1 MGQEPEHRELRLLLQ
16 VFVGGWY
23 IAIADV
29 GGLHPLRVTCWASLN
44 SAQLQVL
51 RQAQGERFAIRG
63 RQGGMIK
70 TMRPGYS
77 PGLCSKGLAMDK
89 REQGGG
95 AGEHAGEA
103 AV

>member
-29 GGLHPLRVTCWASLN
+29 GGLHPLLVTCWASLN

-51 RQAQGERFAIRG
+51 RQAQGERFAIRS
-63 RQGGMIK
+63 RQGE
-70 TMRPGYS
+70 TMRPSYT
-77 PGLCSKGLAMDK
+77 PGLCSSRLAMDK
-89 REQGGG
+89 REQRGGS
-95 AGEHAGEA
+95 GEHAGEA